1 MYEPSISGLQANS
14 TRLVR
19 RLPLGPTHLNLF
31 ALYYILDMDP
41 TYTQLQ
47 MRLYK
52 RELSEYTYRLYDKA
66 RSDMQAKGLTYL
78 PPTPMVRGPLAAA
91 PATNTPVQRAVA

>member
-1 MYEPSISGLQANS
+1 
-14 TRLVR
+14 
-19 RLPLGPTHLNLF
+19 
-31 ALYYILDMDP
+31 MDP

-66 RSDMQAKGLTYL
+66 RSDMRAKGLTYL
-78 PPTPMVRGPLAAA
+78 PPTPMLRGPAATTSQAHA
-91 PATNTPVQRAVA
+91 PKGAFFEYRAAHTRLTRAIVA